1 MKKLTRSRDDKWV
14 GGVCGGI
21 AAYTGYDVGLIR
33 LLVAVLSIL
42 GFGTVIVAYIVAW
55 ILLPAG
61 QPAGAQTAWAQASD
75 SPATESEPAPP
86 SA

>member
-21 AAYTGYDVGLIR
+21 ADYTGTDVSLIR

-55 ILLPAG
+55 ILVPAA
-61 QPAGAQTAWAQASD
+61 QPAAQQTVWTQATD
-75 SPATESEPAPP
+75 APTTESEPPPP
-86 SA
+86 SS